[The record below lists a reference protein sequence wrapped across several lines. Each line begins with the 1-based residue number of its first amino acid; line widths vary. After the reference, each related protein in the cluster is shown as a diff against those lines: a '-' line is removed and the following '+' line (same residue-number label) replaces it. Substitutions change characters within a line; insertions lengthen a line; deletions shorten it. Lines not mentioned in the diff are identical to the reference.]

1 MDGQTN
7 GWMVISNIIC
17 SMVYKLIT
25 GNSDSSSSGLSS
37 GALAGIGFSVCLCC
51 CCCSALVSVFVG
63 KRRSS

>member
-7 GWMVISNIIC
+7 GWMVIWN
-17 SMVYKLIT
+17 SMIYKFIT

-37 GALAGIGFSVCLCC
+37 GAVAGISFSVCLWL

>member
-1 MDGQTN
+1 MN

-17 SMVYKLIT
+17 SMMYKFIT

-37 GALAGIGFSVCLCC
+37 VAIAGIGFSVCFWFCC
-51 CCCSALVSVFVG
+51 CCALVGVFVG